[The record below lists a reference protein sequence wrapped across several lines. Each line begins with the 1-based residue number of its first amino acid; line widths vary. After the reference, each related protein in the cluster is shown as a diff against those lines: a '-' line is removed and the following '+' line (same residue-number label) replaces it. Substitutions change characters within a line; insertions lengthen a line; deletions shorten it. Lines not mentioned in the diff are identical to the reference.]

1 MIEHDKLSSRISFK
15 LKTKKENR
23 AEDFPKM
30 VSSKDSPQADKNIR
44 KWV

>member
-15 LKTKKENR
+15 LKAKKENR

-30 VSSKDSPQADKNIR
+30 VSSEKSAQADKNIR
-44 KWV
+44 KHV